1 MQFGDRPTKH
11 RNVDSMQRTD
21 VQQGLLMPQNPLVKR
36 LVLAVLLKLLV
47 LGLLG
52 WYFLR
57 DLIAPATP

>member
-1 MQFGDRPTKH
+1 
-11 RNVDSMQRTD
+11 
-21 VQQGLLMPQNPLVKR
+21 MPQNPLVKR